1 MNFFKSLNLKAVLMV
16 LFFSAFALAQG
27 QISFTCNLRNDYQ
40 EDANNYVFD
49 VYMLS
54 TGATAIEYN
63 NMQLGFTFN
72 SAIKNGGTVSVAMV
86 PGYSD
91 LPAAQQW
98 LAANVS
104 MVTAGIKVT
113 VRTPTVGAGNGY
125 IISNAGNGTRL
136 GRFRLTNTV
145 AFGQAS
151 PNLTWSFTTSPWPTK
166 VFAYLPASTNITGSG
181 TWGPGGTFVTSGL
194 TNPVLNKPVTA
205 FNVTGSGSYCAGGAG
220 LAVGIDGSELGVTYT
235 MNPGAVVMA
244 GTGSAIDFGTYGEG
258 TYSVT
263 GARNATFITGN
274 MTGSAVI
281 TTTAPVT
288 ATFAQLGPYCV
299 GAIPALLPTTSSNG
313 YTGTW
318 NPPAISTASAG
329 MVTYTF
335 TPDGGQ
341 CALGTTMDVTVTA
354 NVTPTFTQ
362 LGPYCVGATP
372 DVLPTTS
379 NNGITGTWNAAI
391 STAAAG
397 VTTYT
402 FTPNGGQ
409 CATSATM
416 DVSVTTCGPET
427 KTWVGINN
435 LWTMATNWS
444 PVGVPDATNPVI
456 IPGGAAA
463 YPTLTAPAECASFT
477 MEHNASFIGSEFL
490 TAGSIMVKTNVSSPD
505 FHFLSSP
512 CVYGI
517 NWGSIF
523 PANQNDIWVRRYNEP
538 TGTWANQ
545 LVVAKPTVG
554 TGYSVETT
562 VPGVTAMFTGALNSS
577 LVAKTLSA
585 ANPTPGY
592 GGWNLLGNPFT
603 SGLDF
608 DLCTKGPGVGGSVYV
623 WDGAQYISW
632 NGIAGALTGGIV
644 PSTNGFFVWTSAPA
658 SSFNMPLTARV
669 HGGTFFKTSASNLL
683 ELRVDGNSYKDQT
696 FVHFNSEATQGF
708 DEAYDAYKLYGTE
721 GAPQLYSMIDGEVL
735 SINERPMVGNDI
747 VQLGFHSTVSG
758 SFSFTASGIESFNGI
773 TPIFLEDTKLGT
785 SQDLRTNPVYSFTY
799 SEGEN
804 ANRFKLVFGSVGI
817 NDPATSN
824 IGVYAEHKNVHV
836 TTPDNFRG
844 TVQVYDILGKL
855 VAERQVSGAGENIIS
870 LNVAGATYLVK
881 VTNAQSSITR
891 KVVLN

>member
-27 QISFTCNLRNDYQ
+27 QISYTCNLRNDYQ

-72 SAIKNGGTVSVAMV
+72 SAIKNGGTVSVTMV

-205 FNVTGSGSYCAGGAG
+205 FNVTGTGSYCQGGTG

-244 GTGSAIDFGTYGEG
+244 GTGSAIDFGTYTAG
-258 TYSVT
+258 TYTVS
-263 GARNATFITGN
+263 GARNATYLTGG
-274 MTGSAVI
+274 MTGSAII
-281 TTTAPVT
+281 TENTPVV
-288 ATFAQLGPYCV
+288 A
-299 GAIPALLPTTSSNG
+299 
-313 YTGTW
+313 
-318 NPPAISTASAG
+318 
-329 MVTYTF
+329 
-335 TPDGGQ
+335 
-341 CALGTTMDVTVTA
+341 
-354 NVTPTFTQ
+354 TFTQ
-362 LGPYCVGATP
+362 LGPYCVGETP
-372 DVLPTTS
+372 DLLPGVS
-379 NNGITGTWNAAI
+379 NNGYTGTWDPAAI
-391 STAAAG
+391 NTAAAG
-397 VTTYT
+397 TTTYT
-402 FTPNGGQ
+402 FTPAGGQ
-409 CATSATM
+409 CAAVATM
-416 DVSVTTCGPET
+416 DITVNTCGPQT
-427 KTWVGINN
+427 KTWVGVNN
-435 LWTMATNWS
+435 SWTMGTNWS
-444 PVGVPDATNPVI
+444 PVGAPDATNPVV

-463 YPTLTAPAECASFT
+463 YPTLDAPAECASFT
-477 MEHNASFIGSEFL
+477 IENGGSFIGSEFL
-490 TAGSIMVKTNVSSPD
+490 TASSIMVKTNVSSPD

-554 TGYSVETT
+554 TGYSVQTT

-585 ANPTPGY
+585 ANPTPGF

-623 WDGAQYISW
+623 WNGTQYISW
-632 NGIAGALTGGIV
+632 NGVAGALAGGIV
-644 PSTNGFFVWTSAPA
+644 PSTNGFFVWTSTPA

-669 HGGTFFKTSASNLL
+669 HGGTFYKTSASNLL
-683 ELRVDGNSYKDQT
+683 ELRVDGNSYIDQT

-708 DEAYDAYKLYGTE
+708 DEAYDAYKLYGTD

-758 SFSFTASGIESFNGI
+758 SYTFTASGIESFNGI